1 MAPPRTTKK
10 STFISPST
18 ATTRQ
23 SARHSRKQVIN
34 EADDLEDPDQG
45 NSAIDDEHAGD
56 DEAEALQRTSDGP
69 LEQMMVKMVD
79 DRRKYHDMSTKNV
92 GIAYNK
98 SKEELEESINAVFD
112 THEAEASAAHQAQ
125 LKRLQDL
132 VGQKINIETAMGRQ
146 LASLQK
152 IHNAH
157 SRDLETVLERRLRE
171 MK

>member
-10 STFISPST
+10 STLTSPST

-34 EADDLEDPDQG
+34 EADDLEDLDQG

-79 DRRKYHDMSTKNV
+79 D
-92 GIAYNK
+92 
-98 SKEELEESINAVFD
+98 
-112 THEAEASAAHQAQ
+112 
-125 LKRLQDL
+125 DL
-132 VGQKINIETAMGRQ
+132 LGQKINIETAMGRQ

-157 SRDLETVLERRLRE
+157 SRDLETVIERRLRE